1 MPFGI
6 SRRYSM
12 MKRYGVIIDTLIK
25 YGFGYFVDQMGI
37 RSFGSYRSRLK
48 GRFDRGGATSTRPER
63 ARQVL
68 EELGPT
74 YVKFGQLI
82 SMRQDLIPVEY
93 AREFVKLQ
101 NDVQPF
107 PFEEVRI
114 VVEQEFGAR
123 IEDIFEEFDE
133 ISIAAASIGQVHRA
147 KLKGGTDVVVKVQR
161 PGIRDVVDADID
173 ILYSIA
179 AFAEEHLQGAKL
191 YNPVDIVDELSRSIH
206 SEMDYIQE
214 ARNIERFS
222 TNFGDDPHIYVPKV
236 YWEYTGVH
244 VLTMEFVE
252 GVKCDDIDTI
262 KRYGVKPYDIAEY
275 TASAFMKQVFEDGF
289 FHADLHSGNVF
300 LLKNGKLA
308 LLDFGMVGYIS
319 NDMKSLLI
327 DLLIST
333 VEGDVVRYVEV
344 LSQFG
349 MLPDNF
355 DIRTFK
361 GDYDVLMNKYYG
373 RSLKQVDTPTAI
385 SEMIGLMRKY
395 QIKVPPNVALLFKG
409 IMTLNGFTLQLYP
422 DFNVTLV
429 AEPYAKKIMKDRV
442 SPGNLARSFSKD
454 VWYLS
459 HLFQKAPLQ
468 LSHILDIAEKG
479 YLNLRFEHRGM
490 DRIVGEI
497 NAASNRLSFSFIIS
511 AIIVGSSLI
520 IQTGMEPHVWGVPLM
535 GVMGFVIAGLLGLWL
550 VIYILRTGNI

>member
-1 MPFGI
+1 
-6 SRRYSM
+6 M

-48 GRFDRGGATSTRPER
+48 GRFDRGGTASTRPER

-74 YVKFGQLI
+74 YVKFGQLM
-82 SMRQDLIPVEY
+82 SMRQDLIPEEY

-101 NDVQPF
+101 NEVHPF
-107 PFEEVRI
+107 PFEDAKA
-114 VVEQEFGAR
+114 VVEEELGAS
-123 IEDIFEEFDE
+123 IEDLFEEFE
-133 ISIAAASIGQVHRA
+133 ERSIAAASIGQVHRA
-147 KLKGGTDVVVKVQR
+147 RLKGGTEVVVKVQR
-161 PGIRDVVDADID
+161 PGIRDTIDADID

-222 TNFGDDPHIYVPKV
+222 TNFTDDPHIYVPKV
-236 YWEYTGVH
+236 YWEYTGLH
-244 VLTMEFVE
+244 VLTMEFVD
-252 GVKCDDIDTI
+252 GIKCDDVDSIE
-262 KRYGVKPYDIAEY
+262 KYGLKPYDVAEY
-275 TASAFMKQVFEDGF
+275 TANAFMKQVFADGF

-300 LLKNGKLA
+300 LLKSGELA

-319 NDMKSLLI
+319 NDMKSLLL
-327 DLLIST
+327 DLLVST
-333 VEGDVVRYVEV
+333 VNGDVVQYVEV

-355 DIRTFK
+355 DIRDFK
-361 GDYDVLMNKYYG
+361 GDYDLLMNKYYG

-395 QIKVPPNVALLFKG
+395 QIRIPPNVALLFKG

-422 DFNVTLV
+422 DFNVTLI
-429 AEPYAKKIMKDRV
+429 AEPYAKKIMRDRV
-442 SPGNLARSFSKD
+442 RPGNIARSFSKD
-454 VWYLS
+454 MWYFS
-459 HLFQKAPLQ
+459 HLFHKAPLQ
-468 LSHILDIAEKG
+468 ISHILDIAEKG

-535 GVMGFVIAGLLGLWL
+535 GVMGFVVAGLLGLWL
-550 VIYILRTGNI
+550 VVYILRTGNI